1 MTGWARVPLNKPD
14 PQSGSILTATVLAL
28 AICFSLVFAMAQ
40 TKTPSAAM
48 VPLFEDVSHQ
58 ADLSV
63 SHISTAEQHYIIE
76 SMSGGIALFD
86 CDDDGKLDIAMVNGS
101 TVEHYR
107 NGGDPLVT
115 LYHQDANLKFN
126 NITPSAGLAR
136 KGWGM
141 GITVADFDNDGKLD
155 LFVTGF
161 GGSALYR
168 GLGNCKFEDVTEKA
182 GVRGTGFM
190 TGAAWADYDR
200 DGFVDLFVARYVH
213 LDMGKLPEFG
223 SNEKFCR
230 YKGILVQCG
239 PWGMEG
245 ESDLLFHNRG
255 DGTFEEVSK
264 KARVDDPRHRYGL
277 GVVWGDY
284 DDDGWPDLYVAN
296 DAGPNFLYHNKHDG
310 TFEEVGLLTGTAL
323 SADGQELG
331 SMGVDFGDY
340 AHDGRL
346 SIYVTN
352 FNDQPNNLYRNLGV
366 QGFTDV
372 GWASKTA
379 QPSYPY
385 VKWGTGFVD
394 FDNDGWLDIFVA
406 NGHVYPQVDAIPGG
420 PKYREPMQL
429 FRNSRDGTFENI
441 SAASGLG
448 QIPLA
453 CRRGVAFGD
462 VNNDG
467 NIDIAILNVGEPPTL
482 LINQSSNADH
492 RVLFK
497 LIGTK
502 SNRAAIGARVTIAA
516 AGVRQFSEV
525 RAGGSYLSQNDLR
538 PHFGLGAGMKIDSVE
553 IRWPTGKVEMLENIA
568 ADAIYTIVEGKGI
581 RDTKPLPPPA
591 IGAPSGSR

>member
-168 GLGNCKFEDVTEKA
+168 GLGNCKVEDVTEKA

-213 LDMGKLPEFG
+213 LDMGKLRNSAAMKNSAATREFSCNAVPG
-223 SNEKFCR
+223 AWKAKAICFSTTAAMEPSR
-230 YKGILVQCG
+230 RSPRRQELTILGTAMDLGLCG
-239 PWGMEG
+239 ATTM
-245 ESDLLFHNRG
+245 
-255 DGTFEEVSK
+255 TT
-264 KARVDDPRHRYGL
+264 
-277 GVVWGDY
+277 
-284 DDDGWPDLYVAN
+284 
-296 DAGPNFLYHNKHDG
+296 AGPIC
-310 TFEEVGLLTGTAL
+310 T
-323 SADGQELG
+323 
-331 SMGVDFGDY
+331 
-340 AHDGRL
+340 
-346 SIYVTN
+346 
-352 FNDQPNNLYRNLGV
+352 
-366 QGFTDV
+366 
-372 GWASKTA
+372 
-379 QPSYPY
+379 
-385 VKWGTGFVD
+385 
-394 FDNDGWLDIFVA
+394 
-406 NGHVYPQVDAIPGG
+406 
-420 PKYREPMQL
+420 
-429 FRNSRDGTFENI
+429 
-441 SAASGLG
+441 
-448 QIPLA
+448 
-453 CRRGVAFGD
+453 
-462 VNNDG
+462 
-467 NIDIAILNVGEPPTL
+467 
-482 LINQSSNADH
+482 
-492 RVLFK
+492 
-497 LIGTK
+497 
-502 SNRAAIGARVTIAA
+502 
-516 AGVRQFSEV
+516 
-525 RAGGSYLSQNDLR
+525 
-538 PHFGLGAGMKIDSVE
+538 
-553 IRWPTGKVEMLENIA
+553 
-568 ADAIYTIVEGKGI
+568 
-581 RDTKPLPPPA
+581 
-591 IGAPSGSR
+591 